1 MVTRDKQSM
10 NPFATLRFFEDFLWT
25 LFAAVILTFPA
36 FVYAQEFEATETPI
50 ETSRLVDNE
59 LMSGPHYR
67 LEEQA
72 YIKGHMNHYA
82 MQSDFGSFSAESDFG
97 LRTLIREVAAIAELQ
112 KMSKTKAFSEA
123 MANTVKVPVEVAA
136 NVVTN
141 PVETAKK
148 VPAGANRL
156 FKRTARTVSDTAEAL
171 QNMSSQEKSSSEG
184 SSGDTTTKAV
194 EAGKNYAQD
203 QIGLNNAIRKLS
215 KDLKVDPYSP
225 NPVLQKE
232 LRSVAWAITAG
243 SFATSQLVSM
253 PSEIG
258 DIGQL
263 SSLVWDA
270 DPLDLR
276 LHNEELLAEMGADE
290 ALIKAFYANQFFT
303 TTSRTLLV
311 GSLAALTDVSGRT
324 TLVENASKSESGQ
337 EAELYTQL
345 ARLLVAYG
353 KSRSPVI
360 QLFSSSNSGLPLALT
375 ESGSMALFVPVDYL
389 LWTQQVSE
397 AAIRIT
403 EEMNQAASHQIREVW
418 VLGQV
423 SSKAQTGLTSA
434 GFKVFDRSDERLQ

>member
-1 MVTRDKQSM
+1 M
-10 NPFATLRFFEDFLWT
+10 NSYPALRLFEDFLRT
-25 LFAAVILTFPA
+25 ILALAVFTFPA
-36 FVYAQEFEATETPI
+36 FLCAQEFEATKTLI
-50 ETSRLVDNE
+50 KTTQLVDTE
-59 LMSGPHYR
+59 LMSGPHYQ

-72 YIKGHMNHYA
+72 YIEGHMNHYT

-97 LRTLIREVAAIAELQ
+97 LRTLFREVAAIAELQ
-112 KMSKTKAFSEA
+112 NMSKTKAFSEA
-123 MANTVKVPVEVAA
+123 MANTVKMPVEVAA
-136 NVVTN
+136 NVVTK

-148 VPAGANRL
+148 VPAGVSRL
-156 FKRTARTVSDTAEAL
+156 IKRTARTVSDTSEAIK
-171 QNMSSQEKSSSEG
+171 NKSQETGSSEG
-184 SSGDTTTKAV
+184 SSGNSSTKAV

-203 QIGLNNAIRKLS
+203 QIGLNHAIRKLS
-215 KDLKVDPYSP
+215 KELKVDPYSP

-253 PSEIG
+253 PSELG

-276 LHNEELLAEMGADE
+276 LRNEKLLSEMGADE
-290 ALIKAFYANQFFT
+290 VLIKAFYANQFFT

-311 GSLAALTDVSGRT
+311 GSLAALTDVKGRT
-324 TLVENASKSESGQ
+324 TLVEYASKSESGQ

-345 ARLLVAYG
+345 ARLIVAYG
-353 KSRSPVI
+353 KSQSPVI
-360 QLFSSSNSGLPLALT
+360 RLFSSSNSGLPLVLA

-397 AAIRIT
+397 AAIRIA
-403 EEMNQAASHQIREVW
+403 EEMTQAASHDVREVW
-418 VLGQV
+418 VLGQI

-434 GFKVFDRSDERLQ
+434 GFKVFDRSDQRLQ

>member
-1 MVTRDKQSM
+1 M
-10 NPFATLRFFEDFLWT
+10 NPLSALRFFEGFLWT
-25 LFAAVILTFPA
+25 IFAVVVFTYSA
-36 FVYAQEFEATETPI
+36 FLYAQEFEAYKTPI
-50 ETSRLVDNE
+50 ETTQLVNNE

-72 YIKGHMNHYA
+72 HIEGYMNHYT

-97 LRTLIREVAAIAELQ
+97 LRTLIREVAAIAALQ

-123 MANTVKVPVEVAA
+123 MANTVKMPVELAA
-136 NVVTN
+136 NVVTK

-148 VPAGANRL
+148 IPAGASRL
-156 FKRTARTVSDTAEAL
+156 FKRTARTVSDTSEAIKKK
-171 QNMSSQEKSSSEG
+171 SQETSSSEN
-184 SSGDTTTKAV
+184 SSGNSTTKAV

-203 QIGLNNAIRKLS
+203 QIGLNHAIRKLS
-215 KDLKVDPYSP
+215 KELKVDPYSP

-232 LRSVAWAITAG
+232 LRSVAWVITAG
-243 SFATSQLVSM
+243 SFATSQFVSM

-263 SSLVWDA
+263 STMVWDT

-276 LHNEELLAEMGADE
+276 LRNEELLAEMGADD
-290 ALIKAFYANQFFT
+290 ALINAFYANAFFT

-311 GSLAALTDVSGRT
+311 GSLAALTDVEGRT
-324 TLVENASKSESGQ
+324 TLVEDASKSESGQ

-345 ARLLVAYG
+345 ARLVVAYG
-353 KSRSPVI
+353 KSQSPVI
-360 QLFSSSNSGLPLALT
+360 QLFSSSDSGLPLVLA
-375 ESGSMALFVPVDYL
+375 ENGSMALFAPVDYL

-403 EEMNQAASHQIREVW
+403 EEMKQAASHDVREVW
-418 VLGQV
+418 ALGQV

-434 GFKVFDRSDERLQ
+434 GFKVFDRSDERLE